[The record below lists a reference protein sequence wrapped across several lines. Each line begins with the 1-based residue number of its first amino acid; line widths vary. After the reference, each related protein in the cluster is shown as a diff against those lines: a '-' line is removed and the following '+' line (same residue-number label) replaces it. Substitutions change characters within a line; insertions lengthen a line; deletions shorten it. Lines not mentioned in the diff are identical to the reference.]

1 MGHIGTII
9 EKYRQDIGMSRKEL
23 AEDIC
28 SEKYIYL
35 IEKGERTPSVNL
47 LKLIGEKMGV
57 YLFGFYTYID
67 CEDPVGVR
75 ENVKLFHM
83 CRINLDFGVLKNAT
97 EQAEN
102 IPDFKNKPWCFEI
115 VLNKIYNIAF
125 EEKRYA
131 EALFQL
137 ETLIKEVK
145 LYEVSDVFLVNA
157 YTLTT
162 TCALVTMDV
171 DIARDAAIRAHE
183 IIQGYHDIELCDQLL
198 TKVTVNLMGA
208 HYSNNEMD
216 EVIERG
222 KELIRIKQSRDSYGK
237 IHFVYLLMALAY
249 YVKNQWDEAV
259 ICLKKAAYFL
269 MADNKPEDVS
279 FIALDGKFR
288 TMLDDLSPYSEIID
302 YFRKEYK
309 V

>member
-9 EKYRQDIGMSRKEL
+9 EKYRQAIGMSRKEL

-57 YLFGFYTYID
+57 YLFGFYTYLD

-75 ENVKLFHM
+75 ENMKLFHM
-83 CRINLDFGVLKNAT
+83 CRINLDFEVLKNAT

-102 IPDFKNKPWCFEI
+102 MPDFKNKPWCFDI
-115 VLNKIYNIAF
+115 VLNKIYSIAF
-125 EEKRYA
+125 EEKKCA
-131 EALFQL
+131 EALLQL

-145 LYEVSDVFLVNA
+145 SYEVSDIFLVNA

-171 DIARDAAIRAHE
+171 GIAREAAIRAHE
-183 IIQGYHDIELCDQLL
+183 IIQGNHDIELYDQLL

-216 EVIERG
+216 DVIERG
-222 KELIRIKQSRDSYGK
+222 KELIRVKQSRDSYGK
-237 IHFVYLLMALAY
+237 IHFVYMLMALAY
-249 YVKNQWDEAV
+249 YAKNQWDEAV

-288 TMLDDLSPYSEIID
+288 AMLDDLSPYSEIID
-302 YFRKEYK
+302 YFRKEYR

>member
-9 EKYRQDIGMSRKEL
+9 EKCRQTIGMSRKEL

-35 IEKGERTPSVNL
+35 IEKGERTPSVSL
-47 LKLIGEKMGV
+47 LNLIGERMGV
-57 YLFGFYTYID
+57 YLFGFYAYID
-67 CEDPVGVR
+67 CEDPVGVK
-75 ENVKLFHM
+75 EKMKLFHM
-83 CRINLDFGVLKNAT
+83 CRINLDFEVLNNAT

-102 IPDFKNKPWCFEI
+102 IPDFRSKPWCFEI
-115 VLNKIYNIAF
+115 LVNKIYNVVF

-131 EALFQL
+131 EALLQL
-137 ETLIKEVK
+137 ETLIKEVES
-145 LYEVSDVFLVNA
+145 YEVSDIFLVNA

-171 DIARDAAIRAHE
+171 DIARDAAIRAYE
-183 IIQGYHDIELCDQLL
+183 IIQGNHDIELYDQLL

-208 HYSNNEMD
+208 HYSSNEMD
-216 EVIERG
+216 DVIERG

-237 IHFVYLLMALAY
+237 IHFIYMFMALAH

-259 ICLKKAAYFL
+259 ICLKKAVYFL

-279 FIALDGKFR
+279 FIALDGRFR
-288 TMLDDLSPYSEIID
+288 AMLDDLSPYSEIID
-302 YFRKEYK
+302 YFRKEYR

>member
-9 EKYRQDIGMSRKEL
+9 EKYRQAIGMSRKKL

-83 CRINLDFGVLKNAT
+83 CRINLDFEVLKNAT

-102 IPDFKNKPWCFEI
+102 MPDFKNKPWCFET
-115 VLNKIYNIAF
+115 VLNKIYSIAF
-125 EEKRYA
+125 EEKKCA
-131 EALFQL
+131 EALLQL

-145 LYEVSDVFLVNA
+145 SYEVSDIFLVNA

-171 DIARDAAIRAHE
+171 GIARDAAIRAHE
-183 IIQGYHDIELCDQLL
+183 IIQGNHDIELYDQLL

-216 EVIERG
+216 DVIERG
-222 KELIRIKQSRDSYGK
+222 KELIRVKQSRDSYGK
-237 IHFVYLLMALAY
+237 IHFVYMLMALAY
-249 YVKNQWDEAV
+249 YAKNQWDEAV

-288 TMLDDLSPYSEIID
+288 AMLDDLSPYSEIID
-302 YFRKEYK
+302 YFRKEYR